1 MGKVIFGDAPVEE
14 LISVKSEDKVLA
26 VVPTSPDMGRIEQ
39 VEEQLGFTQSRL
51 SKLIAKVDENAAH
64 TVTAL
69 TQLRDPIVKLNERV
83 MQQEERINVVEQD
96 EQIRVLKETV
106 SRLERQVQDCLT
118 INKGLI
124 ALKQEMDKQ
133 KLAHESKL
141 AQLDLTVRAIDT
153 SLTPAINTLQT
164 SVFLVE
170 TRLEKLTL
178 WQLIRKMFS

>member
-1 MGKVIFGDAPVEE
+1 MGKVIFGDASVED
-14 LISVKSEDKVLA
+14 LVSVKSEDKMLA
-26 VVPTSPDMGRIEQ
+26 VVASEPDMSRVEQ
-39 VEEQLGFTQSRL
+39 VEEQLVFTQSRL
-51 SKLIAKVDENAAH
+51 SKLVAKVDENAAH

-69 TQLRDPIVKLNERV
+69 TQLKDPIVKLNERV
-83 MQQEERINVVEQD
+83 MQQEQRLDDMQRD
-96 EQIRVLKETV
+96 EQIKVLKETV

-133 KLAHESKL
+133 KLAHESKI

-153 SLTPAINTLQT
+153 SLTPALNSAQT
-164 SVFLVE
+164 GIFILE